1 MDQKWTKN
9 EKKII
14 KNRII
19 KRYLKLA
26 LGLPMKMCQRIY
38 GDLSRGV
45 GSRGHS
51 WGLPNGSKIRKK
63 KEKNIKNLNY
73 RKNFEI
79 STRIA
84 FGNVSENIR

>member
-1 MDQKWTKN
+1 MVTYYWEWGRGVAHGADQMSQKMGQKWTKN

-26 LGLPMKMCQRIY
+26 LALLMKMCQRIY

-51 WGLPNGSKIRKK
+51 WG
-63 KEKNIKNLNY
+63 
-73 RKNFEI
+73 
-79 STRIA
+79 
-84 FGNVSENIR
+84 

>member
-1 MDQKWTKN
+1 MKSALVLPIEICQTIYGDLLLGVGSRGRSWGSPNEPKMDQKWTKN

-51 WGLPNGSKIRKK
+51 WG
-63 KEKNIKNLNY
+63 
-73 RKNFEI
+73 
-79 STRIA
+79 
-84 FGNVSENIR
+84 

>member
-1 MDQKWTKN
+1 MVTYYWEWGRGVAHGAHQMSQKWTKN

-51 WGLPNGSKIRKK
+51 WG
-63 KEKNIKNLNY
+63 
-73 RKNFEI
+73 
-79 STRIA
+79 
-84 FGNVSENIR
+84 